1 MLLSWEDAELFFRL
15 HRSLMCFVNQ
25 RLGVIPDV
33 GNPEE
38 FGALAPED
46 RLAVR
51 EAFLTNAPIELIEA
65 FVEKNPAKL
74 TEDELA
80 IVASWRHY
88 VAGTFYI
95 FRQLKNYMVF
105 LSSADPPVAYGVVA
119 LTEPFE
125 DLIGAALPRMVET
138 MLLPFKD
145 KIVYDGLLSDFN
157 ISFGGGI
164 KRMFN
169 DSYRRAKER
178 QGIVTVLPIEAN
190 EARSA
195 QSAKA
200 KRATKAKKQ
209 AAKRKAAEPP
219 DVKRVLKEI
228 VALTDA
234 FCRDYLNDEYAAMC
248 RKLAEKLSRKRPSP
262 LLRGRPKT
270 WACGIVRTIGWV
282 NFLSDHYT
290 HPYMRLTDIDDAL
303 GVGHSTGQA
312 KSTEIRKM
320 LKINRY
326 DMEWTLP
333 SRADDNP
340 LIWIVEVD
348 GVPID
353 VRNAPREIQEI
364 AFAQG
369 LIPHIPA
376 DRQSEPTRKQQTP
389 ARDDRLDTD
398 ARSDQV
404 YQFRITLK
412 GIEPKIWR
420 RIQVRDCTLDEL
432 HEYIQTAMG
441 WTNSHLHQFE
451 INGQRCGD
459 PELLEHG
466 LDDFDYIDSTD
477 TRLSDFIPYNGNRFT
492 FLYEYDFG
500 DCWEHEVLFE
510 GYVPREKGQRY
521 PRCVDG
527 ERACPPEDVGGV
539 WGYAEYLEAI
549 ADPDHERHEEF
560 LEWSGPFDP
569 EAFDP
574 KEATRAMRRGLPSWR

>member
-15 HRSLMCFVNQ
+15 HRSLMCFVNE
-25 RLGVIPDV
+25 RLGVIPGVSD
-33 GNPEE
+33 PEA

-51 EAFLTNAPIELIEA
+51 EAFLTNEPIELIEA

-80 IVASWRHY
+80 IVASWRHH

-145 KIVYDGLLSDFN
+145 KIIYDGLLSDFN
-157 ISFGGGI
+157 LSFGGGI
-164 KRMFN
+164 KRMLN

-200 KRATKAKKQ
+200 KRTTKAKK
-209 AAKRKAAEPP
+209 KR
-219 DVKRVLKEI
+219 
-228 VALTDA
+228 
-234 FCRDYLNDEYAAMC
+234 
-248 RKLAEKLSRKRPSP
+248 
-262 LLRGRPKT
+262 
-270 WACGIVRTIGWV
+270 RT
-282 NFLSDHYT
+282 T
-290 HPYMRLTDIDDAL
+290 
-303 GVGHSTGQA
+303 
-312 KSTEIRKM
+312 
-320 LKINRY
+320 
-326 DMEWTLP
+326 
-333 SRADDNP
+333 
-340 LIWIVEVD
+340 
-348 GVPID
+348 
-353 VRNAPREIQEI
+353 
-364 AFAQG
+364 
-369 LIPHIPA
+369 
-376 DRQSEPTRKQQTP
+376 
-389 ARDDRLDTD
+389 ARDDQLETD
-398 ARSDQV
+398 ARSDRV
-404 YQFRITLK
+404 YQFRITLQRV
-412 GIEPKIWR
+412 EPKIWR

-432 HEYIQTAMG
+432 HECIQTAMG

-477 TRLSDFIPYNGNRFT
+477 TRLSDFVPYNGSRFS

-549 ADPDHERHEEF
+549 ADPSHERHEEF